1 MTKTQQKP
9 LSIEDRK
16 RSIEAEAVLEQMYG
30 YYVREEAPRYVVSEL
45 DARKAA

>member
-1 MTKTQQKP
+1 MTKTEQKP

-16 RSIEAEAVLEQMYG
+16 RSIEAEAALEQMYG
-30 YYVREEAPRYVVSEL
+30 YYVREDAPRLVISEL

>member
-16 RSIEAEAVLEQMYG
+16 RSVEAEAALEQMYG